1 MDKRLQKRHKRQ
13 VARAKAQVRISEPD
27 VRTPEQLAAD
37 REKSRPAAGSGQSSM
52 PSAFGAASSRGHAV
66 PAAHSASKSDA

>member
-27 VRTPEQLAAD
+27 VRTHEEVTAA
-37 REKSRPAAGSGQSSM
+37 REASQAGTAGHNSMGMQST
-52 PSAFGAASSRGHAV
+52 AAASTRSRGV
-66 PAAHSASKSDA
+66 SSAHSASKSDA